1 MSRGVN
7 KVILVGRVGN
17 DPEQR
22 YTQNSAMVVTLS
34 LATNDVW
41 TDRQTNERQ
50 ERTEWHRVVFF
61 GKLAEI
67 SHEYVKK
74 GRQIYVEGRLQT
86 RKWQDQK
93 TGQDRWSTEIIATD
107 MQLLGSRD
115 LDQGS
120 FQGSRNDDNLQQGD
134 FSSQSNESVK
144 TSAGTTEKTVQS
156 QDNLDDIPW

>member
-22 YTQNSAMVVTLS
+22 FTQNSAMVVNLN

-41 TDRQTNERQ
+41 TDRQSNERQ

-67 SHEYVKK
+67 TNEYVKK

-93 TGQDRWSTEIIATD
+93 GQDRWTTEIIAAD

-115 LDQGS
+115 SDQGS
-120 FQGSRNDDNLQQGD
+120 FQGSRNDNNPQQGD
-134 FSSQSNESVK
+134 FSGQSNESAK
-144 TSAGTTEKTVQS
+144 TSAGTMEKTVQS
-156 QDNLDDIPW
+156 QDDFDDIPW

>member
-1 MSRGVN
+1 MMFG
-7 KVILVGRVGN
+7 L
-17 DPEQR
+17 
-22 YTQNSAMVVTLS
+22 T
-34 LATNDVW
+34 
-41 TDRQTNERQ
+41 RQSNERQ

-67 SHEYVKK
+67 TNEYVRK

-115 LDQGS
+115 SDQGS
-120 FQGSRNDDNLQQGD
+120 FQGSRNDSNGQQGD
-134 FSSQSNESVK
+134 FSSQSDESIK
-144 TSAGTTEKTVQS
+144 TPARTTEQTVQS

>member
-1 MSRGVN
+1 M
-7 KVILVGRVGN
+7 ILVGRVGN

-115 LDQGS
+115 FDQES
-120 FQGSRNDDNLQQGD
+120 FQGSRNDNNLQQGD

-156 QDNLDDIPW
+156 QDDLDDIPW